1 MTQSQVTPATTGFI
15 SVWLIDDNEE
25 FCTVVSAALSES
37 DHIRCAQCFP
47 SCETAIDAL
56 ENGERPPEIFL
67 LDIGL
72 PGMSGIDGIAKFR
85 HLCPDSRI
93 IMLTGLE
100 REQNIIRALA
110 EGASGYLS
118 KTSST
123 TDVIHAVEATVRG
136 GAPMDPFTLQKLLKM
151 FALQGIPK
159 HGYDITPK
167 EQEILQFV
175 VEGLRVEEIAEKLS
189 VSFHTVNTHLKH
201 VYTKLDVHTRSAL
214 ASKVLKERLI

>member
-1 MTQSQVTPATTGFI
+1 MTQSQVAPTTTRSI

-37 DHIRCAQCFP
+37 DNISCTHCFP
-47 SCETAIDAL
+47 ICEEAIDAL
-56 ENGERPPEIFL
+56 NEGELPPEIFL

-72 PGMSGIDGIAKFR
+72 PGMSGIDGIAEFR
-85 HLCPDSRI
+85 RLCPGSRI

-100 REQNIIRALA
+100 REENIIRALA

-118 KTSST
+118 KTSTT
-123 TDVIHAVEATVRG
+123 TDVIQAIEATVRG

-151 FALQGIPK
+151 FAIQGIPR

-167 EQEILQFV
+167 EREILQCV
-175 VEGLRVEEIAEKLS
+175 VEGLTVEEIAEKLGL
-189 VSFHTVNTHLKH
+189 SFHTVNTHLKH

-214 ASKVLKERLI
+214 ASKVLKEKLI